1 MANSRSRW
9 ATSLVRA
16 TPSEFRQTTFAGFAA
31 ARLLGRLSFDF
42 GHNLCQRRFEALVSL
57 EFGT

>member
-1 MANSRSRW
+1 MANSRSRL

-16 TPSEFRQTTFAGFAA
+16 TPSESRQTFAGFAA